1 MFTIA
6 LAGRPNVGKS
16 TLFNKLTRRVRA
28 MVAPVPGVTRD
39 SREGSCSIA
48 GLPCTIVDTAG
59 LEGRATGI
67 AGDMNKIAERAA
79 EGADVIL
86 FMIDGREG
94 LTAEDEYVAG
104 LLRKLKKPV
113 LLLVNKADTR
123 DAHDNAMEAWSL
135 GFGEPVML
143 AAEHAIGFDDIA
155 DFVEKHYIPEEVKIE
170 PIEVVEEADKA
181 NEALGADNRGPNDIS
196 SLKLAIVGRPN
207 AGKSTLINTILG
219 DERMLAG
226 DMAGLTRESVGT
238 LYELDGGRIIE
249 LVDTPGLRK
258 RAKITEELE
267 QKSAADAL
275 VTIGKADV
283 VVLMIDAQ
291 QPLEKQDIQI
301 AEKVTKDGRPLV
313 VVINKWDLIKNEER
327 QKLKEELIEDLFYG
341 FHQVKE
347 LPFLTI
353 SALKQKGVDKVL
365 PRVLLAAEISKKRI
379 GTAKL
384 NRTLEMALE
393 ANPPPLRSGK
403 MLKLKFI
410 SQVAIDPATFVIWM
424 NRPELMLASY
434 ERYLKNV
441 MRKELDLGSVPF
453 KLIFRGNVKANP
465 YANKANP
472 YARGPSKA
480 NKSHN

>member
-39 SREGSCSIA
+39 SRDATCEIA
-48 GLPCTIVDTAG
+48 GLTCKIVDTAG
-59 LEGRATGI
+59 LEGRATGL
-67 AGDMNKIAERAA
+67 AGDMNKIAEKAA
-79 EGADVIL
+79 KGADVIFFL
-86 FMIDGREG
+86 IDGREG
-94 LTAEDEYVAG
+94 VTAEDEYVAG

-123 DAHDNAMEAWSL
+123 DAHDNALEAWSL

-155 DFVEKHYIPEEVKIE
+155 DFVEKHHKAEKNVPVVKAE
-170 PIEVVEEADKA
+170 A
-181 NEALGADNRGPNDIS
+181 NEAIGADKRGPNDIS

-219 DERMLAG
+219 EERMLAG
-226 DMAGLTRESVGT
+226 DIAGLTRESVGT
-238 LYELDGGRIIE
+238 LYEVEGGRIIE

-258 RAKITEELE
+258 RARITEELE

-301 AEKVTKDGRPLV
+301 AEKATDDGRPLV
-313 VVINKWDLIKNEER
+313 IIINKWDLISPDARE
-327 QKLKEELIEDLFYG
+327 KLKYELIEDLYYG

-353 SALKQKGVDKVL
+353 SALKGKGVEKVI
-365 PRVLLAAEISKKRI
+365 PRVLEAAEVSKKRI

-384 NRTLEMALE
+384 NRVLEMALNT
-393 ANPPPLRSGK
+393 NPPPLRSGR
-403 MLKLKFI
+403 MLKLKFM
-410 SQVAIDPATFVIWM
+410 SQVGIDPATFVVWM
-424 NRPELMLASY
+424 NRPDLMPASY
-434 ERYLKNV
+434 ERYIKNV
-441 MRKELDLGSVPF
+441 MRQELDLGSVPF
-453 KLIFRGNVKANP
+453 KLIFRGNGANP
-465 YANKANP
+465 YEHRRAKA
-472 YARGPSKA
+472 
-480 NKSHN
+480 

>member
-39 SREGSCSIA
+39 SREGPCMIA
-48 GLPCTIVDTAG
+48 GLPCTVVDTAG
-59 LEGRATGI
+59 LEGRATGL
-67 AGDMNKIAERAA
+67 AGDMNKIAEKAA
-79 EGADVIL
+79 ESADVIL
-86 FMIDGREG
+86 FLIDGREG
-94 LTAEDEYVAG
+94 VTAEDEYVAG

-135 GFGEPVML
+135 GFGEPIML

-155 DFVEKHYIPEEVKIE
+155 EFIEKHYKPSEAPVVEVTPEEDE
-170 PIEVVEEADKA
+170 LQDAMGADK
-181 NEALGADNRGPNDIS
+181 RGPNDVS

-219 DERMLAG
+219 EERMLAG
-226 DMAGLTRESVGT
+226 DIAGLTRESVGT
-238 LYELDGGRIIE
+238 LYEVEGGRIIE

-258 RAKITEELE
+258 KAKITEELE

-301 AEKVTKDGRPLV
+301 AEKATNDGRPLV
-313 VVINKWDLIKNEER
+313 VVINKWDLISGDER
-327 QKLKEELIEDLFYG
+327 EKLKFDLMEDLYYG

-347 LPFLTI
+347 LPFLTV
-353 SALKQKGVDKVL
+353 SALKGKNVEQII
-365 PRVLLAAEISKKRI
+365 PRVLKAAEIGKKRM
-379 GTAKL
+379 GTAKINRVLELAL
-384 NRTLEMALE
+384 NT
-393 ANPPPLRSGK
+393 NPPPLRKNK
-403 MLKLKFI
+403 MLKIKFM
-410 SQVAIDPATFVIWM
+410 SQVAIDPATFVVWM
-424 NRPELMLASY
+424 NRPDLMPASY

-441 MRKELDLGSVPF
+441 MRQELDLGSVPF
-453 KLIFRGNVKANP
+453 KLIFRGNGENP
-465 YANKANP
+465 YKHKA
-472 YARGPSKA
+472 AR
-480 NKSHN
+480 SH